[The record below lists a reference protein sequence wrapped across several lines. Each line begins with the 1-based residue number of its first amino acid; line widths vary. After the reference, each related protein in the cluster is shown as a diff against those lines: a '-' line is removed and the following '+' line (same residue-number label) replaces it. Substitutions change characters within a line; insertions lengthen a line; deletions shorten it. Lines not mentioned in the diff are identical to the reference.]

1 MLNEIHRLLAQ
12 SSAVKKSNAHG
23 FSNHEE
29 LRKLYRT
36 DRYGMDSAMISYNVS
51 RNRIS
56 TLVLSLL
63 LLLGGL
69 PANAETVPFGNSG
82 MFIAGVKSD
91 EFSEFAAPES
101 SGKQRM
107 GNWCWAACIQ
117 MVLNYHGLY
126 VDQQDIVTRVFGA
139 GVDRPAS
146 GDQILAALT
155 GWAPDSRGRRSAI
168 YADNYNLDPATV
180 INDLDRKWP
189 LIIGLSGARGAATGH
204 AYVLTA
210 AYFSKGPNGVPIIHR
225 VVLRDPYPGYPSRV
239 ELDAGEFG
247 QRLEFATRVY
257 VEHL

>member
-1 MLNEIHRLLAQ
+1 
-12 SSAVKKSNAHG
+12 
-23 FSNHEE
+23 
-29 LRKLYRT
+29 
-36 DRYGMDSAMISYNVS
+36 MDSVMNLFKTARASLSALLM
-51 RNRIS
+51 
-56 TLVLSLL
+56 SLL
-63 LLLGGL
+63 FLSAG
-69 PANAETVPFGNSG
+69 PSAQADTVPFGSSG

-101 SGKQRM
+101 AGKQRM

-126 VDQQDIVTRVFGA
+126 VDQQDIVSRVFGA

-146 GDQILAALT
+146 GEQILAALT